1 MDGTMDLTFK
11 TELELRAME
20 REIAK
25 QHLDKFPYL
34 SLFWGLGNLT
44 CWAAVWVLCLS
55 GMMPLWLGFIIAT
68 INVAASY
75 LPSHEAQHSIFA
87 MPGKPKRWLNELVGL
102 LSPIPLVIPYSV
114 LRATHME
121 HHKHANNPELDPDH
135 NENYDTIA
143 GFFGAVCSG
152 VNLSLMVR
160 EHPYV
165 RCLKRIGREDLI
177 LHSVA
182 YQLVYLSVLCGMAL
196 NGLALEAALL
206 WWLPRVVAVFYVQ
219 FYLSWAPHYPG
230 CGTDRYND
238 TQSFK
243 SRFGNIWSSGMQYH
257 VIHHLYPR
265 IPLVRTPE
273 AYRQMKPILKA
284 QGARVDAI

>member
-1 MDGTMDLTFK
+1 MDGAMDLTAK

-34 SLFWGLGNLT
+34 SLAWGLGNLA
-44 CWAAVWVLCLS
+44 CWIAVWVLCLN

-68 INVAASY
+68 VNVAASY

-87 MPGKPKRWLNELVGL
+87 MPGKSKRWLNELVGW

-135 NENYDTIA
+135 NEHYDTVA
-143 GFFGAVCSG
+143 GFFWGSVQWRQPKPYG
-152 VNLSLMVR
+152 G

-165 RCLKRIGREDLI
+165 RC
-177 LHSVA
+177 
-182 YQLVYLSVLCGMAL
+182 
-196 NGLALEAALL
+196 
-206 WWLPRVVAVFYVQ
+206 
-219 FYLSWAPHYPG
+219 
-230 CGTDRYND
+230 
-238 TQSFK
+238 
-243 SRFGNIWSSGMQYH
+243 
-257 VIHHLYPR
+257 
-265 IPLVRTPE
+265 
-273 AYRQMKPILKA
+273 
-284 QGARVDAI
+284 